1 MRADAVHADWE
12 KTSKQIHYIENETL
26 KELNK
31 DFDKSWSSLSKLMR
45 QESDAA
51 AKAAEACAVV
61 KVRCSPTHYEF
72 VATLTRFDDNRKQG
86 RGLWSN
92 M

>member
-1 MRADAVHADWE
+1 VRADAVHADWE
-12 KTSKQIHYIENETL
+12 KTSKQIHYIETETL

-51 AKAAEACAVV
+51 GKAAEACVVV
-61 KVRCSPTHYEF
+61 KVRDSPTNGF
-72 VATLTRFDDNRKQG
+72 VATQSSDAT
-86 RGLWSN
+86 
-92 M
+92 

>member
-1 MRADAVHADWE
+1 VRADAVHADWE
-12 KTSKQIHYIENETL
+12 KTSKQIHYIETETL

-51 AKAAEACAVV
+51 AKAAEACVVV
-61 KVRCSPTHYEF
+61 KVRYSPTNGF
-72 VATLTRFDDNRKQG
+72 VATHRLTHFDDNRKQG
-86 RGLWSN
+86 RGL
-92 M
+92 